1 MPSDLQVD
9 NIKDGTATKTLATL
23 SSSAV
28 TLHSDVTFP
37 PHHIVETKQTL
48 FRSTVGVS
56 YSDGYYPPSGFE
68 VTTTAK
74 VANVKFL
81 INYAV
86 SLGMTSGNDHNF
98 STGIFKDS
106 DTDPLPETTNSGIKA
121 SQTKTSMH
129 SPGFWYVS
137 STGDHLML
145 LAGGQYLYTSSL
157 AKDASITF
165 KIKVRQGDGSNQI
178 ILVNYTGNDSN
189 SEWMSRSVSQITVQ
203 QIMP

>member
-9 NIKDGTATKTLATL
+9 NIKDGSATKTLATL

-37 PHHIVETKQTL
+37 SHHIVETKQTL
-48 FRSTVGVS
+48 YRGDVAIDHN
-56 YSDGYYPPSGFE
+56 DGYYQPSGFE

-86 SLGMTSGNDHNF
+86 SLGVNNSNDI
-98 STGIFKDS
+98 SLGSGIFKDS
-106 DTDPLPETTNSGIKA
+106 DSDPLSETINSGIHS

-129 SPGFWYVS
+129 SWGYYSVS
-137 STGDHLML
+137 TTGRYLMFPL
-145 LAGGQYLYTSSL
+145 GGQYLYTSSL

-165 KIKVRQGDGSNQI
+165 KIKVRQGDASDQTI
-178 ILVNYTGNDSN
+178 YVNRTELDNDTT
-189 SEWMSRSVSQITVQ
+189 WMSKSVSQITVQ